1 MENRKDFDRDLE
13 QLTTRQTPM
22 TQEERD
28 RILALAWSKAG
39 LEPAAP
45 QPKTPPA
52 RRAAKPLRTVAI
64 AAAAVCALA
73 VTAFAAPALIR
84 MAKGEIGFFR
94 DAPGQS
100 EVDNAVDAPRGEIE
114 NARTALEAYNAPVN
128 QSVTDAGVTIT
139 LDNICMDAASMDVF
153 FTITGEQAME
163 GVIDKD
169 EYYPDWYQFCS
180 AGPLFWRGG
189 INGREGAFALDSN
202 DFYRADSAT
211 IQLWCHFLLQEV
223 PQGDEVTVTLS
234 TDRALNQKGNWSF
247 AVTLDGAQVRA
258 GARQAAPGVY
268 ETGISQVNEINAANV
283 GNYEDYRDLL
293 SHVPLRL
300 EKLVFGPLGGVIR
313 TDFGDL
319 KMDENNTLSGS
330 TVGLSAF
337 DLLLTDD
344 TGKTLPV
351 TYGSS
356 GNGGGDL
363 NVALPDPAATSITIT
378 PVRQDIE
385 SWEERHYTVEEM
397 KSGVQMPTSSLGG
410 YTVQD
415 YRVEGSSIT
424 MKLVPYGWASRNP
437 QLSPDDDGRITMVTS
452 EVQDLD
458 TGETLTAY
466 HSALQSEQVDPQTGV
481 ISWRVDYYAATGDE
495 LNAIPSWRLFYEGDA
510 ELDTA
515 HAVTLPL
522 EPLE

>member
-1 MENRKDFDRDLE
+1 MKSITD
-13 QLTTRQTPM
+13 
-22 TQEERD
+22 QEL
-28 RILALAWSKAG
+28 LALLARD
-39 LEPAAP
+39 P
-45 QPKTPPA
+45 QEG
-52 RRAAKPLRTVAI
+52 I
-64 AAAAVCALA
+64 AAL
-73 VTAFAAPALIR
+73 
-84 MAKGEIGFFR
+84 
-94 DAPGQS
+94 
-100 EVDNAVDAPRGEIE
+100 
-114 NARTALEAYNAPVN
+114 
-128 QSVTDAGVTIT
+128 
-139 LDNICMDAASMDVF
+139 LD
-153 FTITGEQAME
+153 
-163 GVIDKD
+163 
-169 EYYPDWYQFCS
+169 
-180 AGPLFWRGG
+180 
-189 INGREGAFALDSN
+189 
-202 DFYRADSAT
+202 
-211 IQLWCHFLLQEV
+211 
-223 PQGDEVTVTLS
+223 
-234 TDRALNQKGNWSF
+234 
-247 AVTLDGAQVRA
+247 
-258 GARQAAPGVY
+258 
-268 ETGISQVNEINAANV
+268 
-283 GNYEDYRDLL
+283 
-293 SHVPLRL
+293 
-300 EKLVFGPLGGVIR
+300 

-356 GNGGGDL
+356 GNGGGSL

-437 QLSPDDDGRITMVTS
+437 QLIPDDDDRITMATS

-466 HSALQSEQVDPQTGV
+466 HSALQSKQVDPQTGV

-495 LNAIPSWRLFYEGDA
+495 LNAIPGWTLYYEGDA